1 MTAALLRSTATAMP
15 RFKPRL
21 LPVPDS
27 EPPFSAFP
35 DDDGQATARLLVAR
49 PDRTSVPG
57 MLRPRAYINRQP
69 VVIGPRMT
77 HRRWASGVDVDIL
90 RTEPLHTES
99 PPPYK
104 QPPVPLPFRVHSAV
118 GVVSRDDDAA
128 VFGPAAA
135 PVPAAR
141 PARAAASR
149 PSAADAGTVLA
160 RATIEALSG
169 RRPINQLRPHYTTGV
184 FGGLQEFP
192 MLGSS
197 HQIQLVSIWVCE
209 PTNDTA
215 EIAAA
220 FRCGLRTRAMA
231 MQLQSSDDRW
241 YVTALQI
248 G

>member
-1 MTAALLRSTATAMP
+1 MHW
-15 RFKPRL
+15 
-21 LPVPDS
+21 
-27 EPPFSAFP
+27 
-35 DDDGQATARLLVAR
+35 
-49 PDRTSVPG
+49 
-57 MLRPRAYINRQP
+57 IN
-69 VVIGPRMT
+69 VI
-77 HRRWASGVDVDIL
+77 
-90 RTEPLHTES
+90 
-99 PPPYK
+99 
-104 QPPVPLPFRVHSAV
+104 
-118 GVVSRDDDAA
+118 
-128 VFGPAAA
+128 
-135 PVPAAR
+135 
-141 PARAAASR
+141 
-149 PSAADAGTVLA
+149 
-160 RATIEALSG
+160 ALSLMFFSG
-169 RRPINQLRPHYTTGV
+169 LQIFNAHPSLSWGNYSNVYSTPPKTLLNMYARQAPDGSLIGFTSIGSHEFNTTGV